1 MIDKQIRKLGVVL
14 IACFVLLFLQLN
26 NLQIVQA
33 HKLANAPGNPRVVIN
48 EYQNPRGAILSANGT
63 VLAESVPAKN
73 ASQSIFKYQ
82 RVYPQG
88 SLFSQIVGYDSI
100 IYGADG
106 VEASYD
112 QYLTAHTS
120 AIRTLKD
127 LFSSRTEVDNVT
139 LTMSVRLQ
147 NIAAQALGS
156 LKGAVVAIVPATGA
170 ILAMYSSPSFD
181 PNPLVSLS
189 GTAEH
194 NAWQSYQNNPSQ
206 PMLDR
211 AFRRSYAP
219 GSTFKVVTASAVY
232 DHAPALAKKAIPVLT
247 ALALPGTT
255 HLLHNYGGESCGG
268 KIFVLFQVSCDT
280 GFGQIGLDLGPQN
293 LYSQATAYGFNK
305 RPPLDLPYV
314 VKSTFPPPASFT
326 RDPSAVAFSAI
337 GQQNVSATALQMAL
351 ATAGVANK
359 GIVMIPHVMEQVR
372 NSQGR
377 LVKTWKPRPWL
388 TATSQATAAAV
399 VKLMIGVV
407 QGGTAMNVALPG
419 VQVAAKTGT
428 AQGVPGQCCTN
439 WLVAFAPASHPI
451 VAVAVVVPYQPGLPL
466 NPTGSAVAGPIAR
479 TMLAAALRRG

>member
-26 NLQIVQA
+26 NLQVIQA
-33 HKLANAPGNPRVVIN
+33 SKLANAPGNPRVVIN

-106 VEASYD
+106 VEASYN
-112 QYLTAHTS
+112 QYLTAHRS

-127 LFSSRTEVDNVT
+127 LFSSRTEVDDIT
-139 LTMSVRLQ
+139 LTLSVYLQ
-147 NIAAQALGS
+147 NVAAQALGS
-156 LKGAVVAIVPATGA
+156 MKGAVVAIVPSTGA

-181 PNPLVSLS
+181 PNPLVSMS
-189 GTAEH
+189 STTEH
-194 NAWQSYQNNPSQ
+194 NAWQGYQNNPSQ

-219 GSTFKVVTASAVY
+219 GSTFKVITASAVY

-280 GFGQIGLDLGPQN
+280 GFGQIGLYLGAQN
-293 LYSQATAYGFNK
+293 LFSQANAYGFNK

-314 VKSTFPPPASFT
+314 AKSTFPPPASFA

-351 ATAGVANK
+351 ATSGVAN
-359 GIVMIPHVMEQVR
+359 GGVVMTPHVMEQIR
-372 NSQGR
+372 NRQGR
-377 LVKTWKPRPWL
+377 LVKQWKPRPWL
-388 TATSQATAAAV
+388 TATSRATAAAV

-407 QGGTAMNVALPG
+407 QGGTAMNVGLPG

-428 AQGVPGQCCTN
+428 AQGVPGHCCTN
-439 WLVAFAPASHPI
+439 WLVAFAPAAHPI